1 MDCGKDLAASSAGGG
16 IRLAGRNEGGCEEIV
31 DHVLVAAGRAPN
43 VEGLGL
49 EEAGVEYSAKGV
61 RVDDRLRTS
70 NPDIF
75 AAGDICSSFQFTH
88 AADFMARTVLRNA
101 LFKGRA
107 RVGSLIIPWC
117 TYTEPEL
124 ARVGLT
130 EKEAAD
136 KGIRVETFTREL
148 AHVDRAILDGRT
160 DGFVRVHVRKGTD
173 RIVGATVVAE
183 NAGDL
188 ISEISLAMTNK
199 VGLGR
204 IANTI
209 HPYPTQAEAIR
220 QAGDAYNRGRLTPL
234 VKWLFG
240 KWLAWSLRKKN

>member
-1 MDCGKDLAASSAGGG
+1 
-16 IRLAGRNEGGCEEIV
+16 
-31 DHVLVAAGRAPN
+31 VLVAAGRTPN

-49 EEAGVEYSAKGV
+49 EEAGVRYSPKGV
-61 RVDDRLRTS
+61 LVDDRLRTS

-75 AAGDICSSFQFTH
+75 AAGDICSPYRFTH

-101 LFKGRA
+101 LFRGRA
-107 RVGSLIIPWC
+107 RVGALTIPWC

-130 EKEAAD
+130 EREAAD
-136 KGIRVETFTREL
+136 K
-148 AHVDRAILDGRT
+148 AILDGRT
-160 DGFVRVHVRKGTD
+160 DGFVRIHVRKGTD
-173 RIVGATVVAE
+173 RIVGATVVGE

-188 ISEISLAMTNK
+188 ISEISLAMTNRI
-199 VGLGR
+199 GLGR

-209 HPYPTQAEAIR
+209 HPYPTRAEAIR
-220 QAGDAYNRGRLTPL
+220 QVGDIYNRGRLTPL

-240 KWLAWSLRKKN
+240 KWLAWSLRKRG